1 MVADNAVLRVSF
13 IGYISQDI
21 EVEGRSTFHIT
32 LRENMIELDNVI
44 VTALGIEKKENS
56 LSYATDL
63 IKKRGIDSSKK
74 CPT

>member
-32 LRENMIELDNVI
+32 LREDMIELDNVLLPLW
-44 VTALGIEKKENS
+44 VSKRKKI
-56 LSYATDL
+56 LFLTPQ
-63 IKKRGIDSSKK
+63 I
-74 CPT
+74 